1 MSELPACCTPTDGAT
16 RAEVLYCAYNAGGDP
31 ATAGLNYQG
40 KPCPTWLELP
50 PNVRAKWE
58 ATAAAGVGLDSVEDV
73 AVEDAAGLDFGA
85 AIALLRAGRRVR
97 RAGWNGKGMWL
108 SLTEGQLL
116 AKDVHHFRGAAHAY
130 AVAEG
135 VEVIRVGSHI
145 DMRAA
150 DGSLVIGW
158 LASQTDMLA
167 EDWEVVPETPAA

>member
-16 RAEVLYCAYNAGGDP
+16 LAETLYCAYNAGGDP

-58 ATAAAGVGLDSVEDV
+58 ATAAVRVDSTDLITAELADS
-73 AVEDAAGLDFGA
+73 GLDFGA
-85 AIALLRAGRRVR
+85 ALDLLRVGRRVR

-116 AKDVHHFRGAAHAY
+116 AKDVHHFRGAAHVY
-130 AVAEG
+130 AEAEG
-135 VEVIRVGSHI
+135 VEVIRIGSHI

-167 EDWEVVPETPAA
+167 EDWEVVPD